1 MYSFRRAIFCHT
13 VHSSGEGVSFRS
25 RSNIYKRGQRKRKKK
40 IEEKK
45 KKKKPGEGG
54 AKEYTVLF
62 VFVGGTRYMIRVFSA
77 SCEGLMLMMMM
88 MLPA

>member
-13 VHSSGEGVSFRS
+13 VHSSGEGVSFRN

-45 KKKKPGEGG
+45 KKKSREREELKSIL
-54 AKEYTVLF
+54 YFLF
-62 VFVGGTRYMIRVFSA
+62 SSVALAT
-77 SCEGLMLMMMM
+77 
-88 MLPA
+88 